1 MGNAGS
7 GGASRLARPGS
18 VAVKRTG
25 KLLGCSG
32 ARYYAFQ
39 ESEGVWP
46 VRWRDDRGVEHE
58 DSTYPDA
65 RGAAARVAVLNGE
78 AYKAERQEVGEYNHH
93 SRQGVLL

>member
-1 MGNAGS
+1 
-7 GGASRLARPGS
+7 
-18 VAVKRTG
+18 VKRTG

-78 AYKAERQEVGEYNHH
+78 AYKAEAVPETPAET
-93 SRQGVLL
+93 RQGVLL